1 MSTIDLAPERAV
13 DTVVGPFDE
22 EAFNVCGKGEPS
34 LLRAKREQGFHVYK
48 NLPAPTS
55 FDEEWR
61 RTNPRLFPFADF
73 RAGGALPRIE
83 PDDPGEHDEDFD
95 VVVNVG
101 NDGYSINDRTG
112 AIRGGQVMV
121 LPLAEASES
130 CADLIEPYLNGQ
142 ALPSD
147 WDKFVALNDAFW
159 NFGLFIYVPP
169 GVELEKGI
177 HLKYSMSGDGNAL
190 VPQVLI
196 VLGEQSQASILE
208 SMSSPDD
215 ASCLSIA
222 TKEIYLQP
230 AARLTFVTNQE
241 WGRGACQIANDMA
254 MVDSDAQIDWITLN
268 FGTGV
273 SKLKLGCDVCGSG
286 ACAELDGLFFCNEK
300 QHIDQKTLQIHSA
313 PHTYSRLL
321 YKGAVQDEGHSVY
334 QGVIQARPGAVKGD
348 AYQTNNN
355 LVLSNGAKADT
366 IPGLLID
373 ADDLK
378 CSHGATIGNLDP
390 DQVFYMRSRGLAEVD
405 ARRLLMRGFYD
416 EVADRIPYAW
426 VRDQVHRHVD
436 ARLGV

>member
-1 MSTIDLAPERAV
+1 MSTIDIAPERAA
-13 DTVVGPFDE
+13 DAVVGPFDE
-22 EAFNVCGKGEPS
+22 AAFDACGKGEPS
-34 LLRAKREQGFHVYK
+34 LLRAKREQGFHIYE
-48 NLPAPTS
+48 NLPGPTS

-73 RAGGALPRIE
+73 RAGEALPRIAPGE
-83 PDDPGEHDEDFD
+83 PGEHDDAFD
-95 VVVNVG
+95 VVVNVDI
-101 NDGYSINDRTG
+101 DGYSIDDRSG
-112 AIRGGQVMV
+112 AAGAGRVMV

-130 CADLIEPYLNGQ
+130 CADLIETHLNGE

-177 HLKYSMSGDGNAL
+177 HLKYALSGDGNTL

-196 VLGEQSQASILE
+196 VLGEQSKASVLE
-208 SMSSPDD
+208 SMRSPDD
-215 ASCLSIA
+215 AACLSIA

-230 AARLTFVTNQE
+230 AARLTLVTQQE

-254 MVDSDAQIDWITLN
+254 RVESDAQIDWITLN

-273 SKLKLGCDVCGSG
+273 SKLKLGSDVCGSG
-286 ACAELDGLFFCNEK
+286 ACAELDGLFFCDGK

-334 QGVIQARPGAVKGD
+334 QGVIQARPGAVKVD

-355 LVLSNGAKADT
+355 LVLNSGAKADT

-390 DQVFYMRSRGLAEVD
+390 DHVFYMRSRGLSEAD
-405 ARRLLMRGFYD
+405 ARRLLIRGFYD
-416 EVADRIPYAW
+416 EVADRIPYPW